1 MKRSVRDP
9 RCQVRRFVCRCCGAV
24 QYAPKARGKT
34 GEGHVKHMWCPACC
48 RRTEH
53 EQKDYDFR
61 PICAKK

>member
-9 RCQVRRFVCRCCGAV
+9 RCQVRRFVCRRCGAV

-34 GEGHVKHMWCPACC
+34 GEGHIKTMWCTACQST
-48 RRTEH
+48 TEH